1 MNEILK
7 QRLVGALILVALGV
21 VFWPIIFVEPGA
33 KSLGEAAQI
42 PARPIVDTTP
52 IIPPGKEGLR
62 PSPELALTREDQ
74 KLEEAPL
81 SADDEVAQI
90 PEAVE
95 KAPLPAPKTTHT
107 GPKTQAKAPVVKAAP
122 KRHAPRTEAPAKPAL
137 DADGVPI
144 AWILQVASVRSPEKA
159 EELRRRLVDMGYQGY
174 IKKIKSGNSVL
185 LRVYVGPKF
194 ERARLESI
202 QPRVDAQFKVKSMVR
217 RYIP

>member
-33 KSLGEAAQI
+33 KPLGEAVHI
-42 PARPIVDTTP
+42 PARPSVDTTP
-52 IIPPGKEGLR
+52 ISAPEKDGVR
-62 PSPELALTREDQ
+62 PSPELAAMA
-74 KLEEAPL
+74 EA
-81 SADDEVAQI
+81 EVTS
-90 PEAVE
+90 EKVVE
-95 KAPLPAPKTTHT
+95 SNEPVERASLPMVKPI
-107 GPKTQAKAPVVKAAP
+107 QKAPVEQAFSVKP
-122 KRHAPRTEAPAKPAL
+122 NPESHTPRKEAPAKPAI

-144 AWILQVASVRSPEKA
+144 AWILQVASVSNPQKA
-159 EELRRRLVDMGYQGY
+159 DELRRRLVDMGYKGY
-174 IKKIKSGNSVL
+174 VKKIKSGNSML

-202 QPRVDAQFKVKSMVR
+202 QGKIDSQFKVKSMVR

>member
-33 KSLGEAAQI
+33 KPLGEAVRI
-42 PARPIVDTTP
+42 PARPSVDTTP
-52 IIPPGKEGLR
+52 IAAPEKDGLR
-62 PSPELALTREDQ
+62 PSPQ
-74 KLEEAPL
+74 L
-81 SADDEVAQI
+81 SAVAESEANAEAASKKADETMD
-90 PEAVE
+90 PVE
-95 KAPLPAPKTTHT
+95 KAALPIATAV
-107 GPKTQAKAPVVKAAP
+107 GKAPVEQASS
-122 KRHAPRTEAPAKPAL
+122 KRPPPETHAPRKQAPAKPAI

-144 AWILQVASVRSPEKA
+144 AWILQVASVSNPQKA
-159 EELRRRLVDMGYQGY
+159 DELRRRLIDMGYKGY
-174 IKKIKSGNSVL
+174 VKKIKSGSSVL

-202 QPRVDAQFKVKSMVR
+202 QAKIDSEFKVKSMVR